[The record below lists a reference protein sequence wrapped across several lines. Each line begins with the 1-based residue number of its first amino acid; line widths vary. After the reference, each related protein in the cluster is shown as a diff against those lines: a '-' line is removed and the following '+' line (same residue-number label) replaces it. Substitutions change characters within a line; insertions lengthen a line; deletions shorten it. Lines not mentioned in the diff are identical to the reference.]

1 MTRYLL
7 DTTVLIDFSVGRTP
21 VKAHVLKLIQE
32 GNDLAVSPIS
42 VSEYYAR
49 TRPGDDPAMDRL
61 IQQLPCWDTSREIA
75 MIAGDYR
82 YRFRRTHQKKLPTP
96 DTLIAATTRH
106 YQATLLTN
114 NPKDFPMTDITVE
127 RLGS

>member
-7 DTTVLIDFSVGRTP
+7 DTTVLIDFSAGRVA
-21 VKAHVLKLIQE
+21 VKVHVLKLIQE

-42 VSEYYAR
+42 VAEYYAGAQ
-49 TRPGDDPAMDRL
+49 PGDDQAMDRF
-61 IQQLPCWDTSREIA
+61 IRQLPCWDTSREIA

-82 YRFRRTHQKKLPTP
+82 YRFRHTHQKKLPTP
-96 DTLIAATTRH
+96 DTLIAATARH

-127 RLGS
+127 RLGV